1 MPTPSDEPA
10 ATDAPTPPPSEEP
23 EETPAPTPPE
33 TTVLPEEPA
42 PPAEAPP
49 AGSLVTVGGRSFLA
63 DGEGGFI
70 FPDRGLQE
78 WDGYTYYFRGDGSI
92 AAGEVIAVDGEE
104 YAFDK
109 LGRWVSPLRA
119 ALEASATASLTSQI
133 VLVVDH
139 ELTFWEREDGV
150 WHQRLAAFCGYGK
163 NGLAS
168 AEERVEGS
176 GTTPIGA
183 FPLTLAFGTGKNPG
197 TEMLY
202 RQITAESYWSAAEDE
217 SYNTWVESAA
227 AIPGEHLAD
236 YYQYVYAV
244 NIGFNLDPV
253 VYGRGSAIFLHVN
266 SRDSWVTAGCVS
278 LAEEDMLALL
288 RMLRD
293 GAYIIIVPDMES
305 LAEY

>member
-1 MPTPSDEPA
+1 MKSTGRFFFIPLIFAVLLILGVMLLLPTPERFA
-10 ATDAPTPPPSEEP
+10 ALLSEEP
-23 EETPAPTPPE
+23 TAPPPEEPTAEPTAESAESPPPVTEAPVEEAPPEEETPPVT
-33 TTVLPEEPA
+33 
-42 PPAEAPP
+42 EAPP
-49 AGSLVTVGGRSFLA
+49 EETAETLA
-63 DGEGGFI
+63 
-70 FPDRGLQE
+70 
-78 WDGYTYYFRGDGSI
+78 S
-92 AAGEVIAVDGEE
+92 AAPVPEE
-104 YAFDK
+104 D
-109 LGRWVSPLRA
+109 PLRA
-119 ALEASATASLTSQI
+119 ALSATATAALTEQL

-139 ELTFWEREDGV
+139 ALSFWELEDGA
-150 WHQRLAAFCGYGK
+150 WQRKLSAYCGYGK
-163 NGLAS
+163 NGLAA
-168 AEERVEGS
+168 AEARVEGS

-183 FPLTLAFGTGKNPG
+183 FPLTLAFGTGENPG

-253 VYGRGSAIFLHVN
+253 VYGRGSAIFLHVK

-293 GAYIIIVPDMES
+293 GAYIIIVPDMEA